1 MSKYKALI
9 IYSSITGNTEK
20 IAEAFAETFREYNI
34 APTLLKLEGNYLGDQ
49 VDPPDLGAYDFLC
62 LGAPVIAGIPYHDFY
77 INFGAQDDYG
87 RRSIGGAQGP
97 GQGMA
102 HMGGPGK
109 GPGDAPGGPGG
120 GPGGPGGGPGGP
132 GGPGGGPGGPGG
144 PGGGGE
150 APPMPLGMPS
160 TTEKQHRIAFTTYGG
175 YGQGP
180 TEAIGTLELIKELF
194 QGSGFVGFYAC
205 PGKIMYEKSS
215 QKISETL
222 KINKFRA
229 QELIVRY
236 KEGKMEYF
244 TDYTPEQ
251 IAMFEAAAKETAAD
265 SFGQETMVKND
276 PMGIGKDGSQF
287 WSYDLQNRPNDRDI
301 FMAKAFLQDII
312 EDYYLSDSGEPRK
325 PSSVYYS
332 IN

>member
-1 MSKYKALI
+1 MNKYKALI

-34 APTLLKLEGNYLGDQ
+34 EPTLMKLEGNYLGEQ
-49 VDPPDLGAYDFLC
+49 MDPPDTGAYDFLC

-87 RRSIGGAQGP
+87 RRSFGGMQGP
-97 GQGMA
+97 GAGGPPKDGGPGGMPP
-102 HMGGPGK
+102 MGGPG
-109 GPGDAPGGPGG
+109 GMPGG
-120 GPGGPGGGPGGP
+120 GPGGPGGMPGGSGSGPMPGGMPGMGGP
-132 GGPGGGPGGPGG
+132 GGN
-144 PGGGGE
+144 
-150 APPMPLGMPS
+150 S
-160 TTEKQHRIAFTTYGG
+160 KQHRIAFTTYGG
-175 YGQGP
+175 YGEGP
-180 TEAIGTLELIKELF
+180 TEAIGSLELIKELF
-194 QGSGFVGFYAC
+194 QGTGFVGFFAC
-205 PGKIMYEKSS
+205 PGKIMYEKASE
-215 QKISETL
+215 KISEAL

-236 KEGKMEYF
+236 KECKMEYF
-244 TDYTPEQ
+244 ADYTPEQ
-251 IAMFEAAAKETAAD
+251 IEMFAEAVKETAAD
-265 SFGQETMVKND
+265 SFGEEPMVKND
-276 PMGIGKDGSQF
+276 PMGIGKDGSKF

-312 EDYYLSDSGEPRK
+312 EDYYLSDSGEPRT

>member
-1 MSKYKALI
+1 MSSKYKALI
-9 IYSSITGNTEK
+9 VYSSITGNTEK

-34 APTLLKLEGNYLGDQ
+34 TPTLMKLEGNYLGEQ
-49 VDPPDLGAYDFLC
+49 MDPPDTGSYDFLC

-87 RRSIGGAQGP
+87 RRSFGGMQGP
-97 GQGMA
+97 GAGMA
-102 HMGGPGK
+102 HMGGP
-109 GPGDAPGGPGG
+109 G

-144 PGGGGE
+144 MPGG
-150 APPMPLGMPS
+150 MGMPGGNGN
-160 TTEKQHRIAFTTYGG
+160 QHRIAFTTYGG
-175 YGQGP
+175 YGEGP
-180 TEAIGTLELIKELF
+180 TEAIGSLELIKELF
-194 QGSGFVGFYAC
+194 QGSGFVGFFAC
-205 PGKIMYEKSS
+205 PGKIMYEAASE
-215 QKISETL
+215 KISEAL

-236 KEGKMEYF
+236 KEGKLEYF
-244 TDYTPEQ
+244 TDYSPEQ
-251 IAMFEAAAKETAAD
+251 IAMFAEAAKETAAD
-265 SFGQETMVKND
+265 SFGEETMVDND
-276 PMGIGKDGSQF
+276 PMGIGKAGSKF
-287 WSYDLQNRPNDRDI
+287 WSYDLQNRPNNRDI

>member
-1 MSKYKALI
+1 MSKYRALI

-20 IAEAFAETFREYNI
+20 IARAFAETFRAYNI
-34 APTLLKLEGNYLGDQ
+34 EPTLTKLEGNYLGEQ
-49 VDPPDLGAYDFLC
+49 IDPPDFSAYDFLC

-97 GQGMA
+97 GQGQP
-102 HMGGPGK
+102 HMGGPG
-109 GPGDAPGGPGG
+109 GGPGGPDGGPGGPDG
-120 GPGGPGGGPGGP
+120 GPGGPGGGPGA
-132 GGPGGGPGGPGG
+132 GGP
-144 PGGGGE
+144 
-150 APPMPLGMPS
+150 PPLPLGMPS

-175 YGQGP
+175 YGEGP
-180 TEAIGTLELIKELF
+180 TEALGSLELIKELF
-194 QGSGFVGFYAC
+194 QGSGFVGFFAC
-205 PGKIMYEKSS
+205 PGKILYDQSAE
-215 QKISETL
+215 KISQSL

-236 KEGKMEYF
+236 REGKQEYF

-251 IAMFEAAAKETAAD
+251 LALFAQAAQEGTED
-265 SFGQETMVKND
+265 SFGAPTMADND
-276 PMGIGKDGSQF
+276 PMGIGKPGSNF
-287 WSYDLQNRPNDRDI
+287 WSYDLQNRPNDRDVY
-301 FMAKAFLQDII
+301 MAKAFLQDII

>member
-1 MSKYKALI
+1 MCSKYKALI

-34 APTLLKLEGNYLGDQ
+34 APTLLKLEGNYLGEQ

-97 GQGMA
+97 GHGLA
-102 HMGGPGK
+102 HMEGKGGPE
-109 GPGDAPGGPGG
+109 D
-120 GPGGPGGGPGGP
+120 GPGGPGAGGP
-132 GGPGGGPGGPGG
+132 
-144 PGGGGE
+144 
-150 APPMPLGMPS
+150 PPMPLGMPS
-160 TTEKQHRIAFTTYGG
+160 ATEKQHRIAFTTYGG
-175 YGQGP
+175 YGEGP
-180 TEAIGTLELIKELF
+180 TEAMGTLELIKELF
-194 QGSGFVGFYAC
+194 QGSGFVGFFAC
-205 PGKIMYEKSS
+205 PGKILYEKSS
-215 QKISETL
+215 EKISEAL

-244 TDYTPEQ
+244 ADYTPEQ
-251 IAMFEAAAKETAAD
+251 IQMFADAAQETAAD
-265 SFGQETMVKND
+265 SFGEDTMVQND
-276 PMGIGKDGSQF
+276 PLGIGKDGSKF
-287 WSYDLQNRPNDRDI
+287 WSYDLQNRPNDRDV

-325 PSSVYYS
+325 PSSVYWS